1 MNRVT
6 IKRINEEFSVCKLPD
21 MSQIDFT
28 DEFCFFCKTDQEMS
42 LVCLTAKVP
51 GNATHREDG
60 WRAFRIEG
68 QLDFSLVGILSRITS
83 ILAENR
89 IGIFAMSTYNTDYV
103 LIKAGDYERALGCLS
118 AAGYM
123 IISQ

>member
-1 MNRVT
+1 MT
-6 IKRINEEFSVCKLPD
+6 IRRFYEELSVCKLTD

-42 LVCLTAKVP
+42 LVCRTVKVP

-68 QLDFSLVGILSRITS
+68 QLDFSLVGILSRISS

-89 IGIFAMSTYNTDYV
+89 IGIFAMSTYNTDYILVRQPDFAVAAAALQAAEYTV
-103 LIKAGDYERALGCLS
+103 LGA
-118 AAGYM
+118 
-123 IISQ
+123 

>member
-1 MNRVT
+1 MT
-6 IKRINEEFSVCKLPD
+6 IRRFYEELSVCKLTD

-42 LVCLTAKVP
+42 LVCRTVKVP

-68 QLDFSLVGILSRITS
+68 QLDFSLVGILSRISS

-89 IGIFAMSTYNTDYV
+89 IGIFAMSTYNTDYILV
-103 LIKAGDYERALGCLS
+103 KAGDNERALGCLS
-118 AAGYM
+118 AAGYT
-123 IISQ
+123 IVSQ